1 MKPTKVSALFAY
13 AFASALAAF
22 GVSAFL
28 VRNGFSL
35 PISPVN
41 LLLTLPTISVVFLIM
56 AWPILRYRASVKR
69 AIAKPETAKSTLI
82 KRVDPFYAMRVALL
96 SRAISISGS
105 IFLGWHAG
113 VLVALLRAPEAS
125 ASGIWQLVFGLLGS
139 ISMIVVGLIVE
150 NACRVP
156 PDATPPDAEAS
167 AA

>member
-1 MKPTKVSALFAY
+1 MKPTKPSSLVAY
-13 AFASALAAF
+13 AVASALTAF
-22 GVSAFL
+22 GVSAFV
-28 VRNGFSL
+28 VRNGYSL

-41 LLLTLPTISVVFLIM
+41 LLLTLPSISIVFLIM
-56 AWPILRYRASVKR
+56 AWPILRYRAAIRR

-105 IFLGWHAG
+105 LFFGWHAG

-156 PDATPPDAEAS
+156 PDSNPTDAEAS